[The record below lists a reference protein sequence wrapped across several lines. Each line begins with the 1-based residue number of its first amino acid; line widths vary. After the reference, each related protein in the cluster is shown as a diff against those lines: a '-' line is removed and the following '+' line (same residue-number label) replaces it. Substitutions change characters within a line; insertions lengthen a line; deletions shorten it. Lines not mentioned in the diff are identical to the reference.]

1 MSILIL
7 RSVIG
12 ISMYSYID
20 QGVILRGF
28 PILATF
34 VWTILTLWAKTWKI
48 RISKINQKLTCWFSY
63 LEVSMEFPCTLI
75 SNRGLYWGVSTIFGW
90 TDLTLSAK
98 TWKIRSSKIN
108 MLIFILRSIIGI
120 SMYSYF
126 NQEVILEGFPHF

>member
-63 LEVSMEFPCTLI
+63 LEVLMEFPCTLI
-75 SNRGLYWGVSTIFGW
+75 SNRGLYWGVSTIFSHFWLNYFYTVGENLKNQ
-90 TDLTLSAK
+90 DLKNWL
-98 TWKIRSSKIN
+98 KIN
-108 MLIFILRSIIGI
+108 MLISRLRSVTGI
-120 SMYSYF
+120 SRHS
-126 NQEVILEGFPHF
+126 